1 MSDDDGTDFEG
12 PLMRKDVRI
21 TAVTAASATQ
31 LWPHF
36 QPTIQS
42 ARYLGDPLGT
52 PTSTVKDG
60 SELVCTHFA
69 KAQLNPTGTE
79 TSVTGVAPEARDI
92 VSRSSQNDHQ
102 PAHSVSL
109 QGQRAGRFA
118 KEQQLLEGTATKR
131 CQNRVLGTSRTRGAP
146 CSTIRA
152 GFANALESNAAE

>member
-1 MSDDDGTDFEG
+1 
-12 PLMRKDVRI
+12 MRKDVRI

-79 TSVTGVAPEARDI
+79 TSVTGVAQEARDI

-102 PAHSVSL
+102 PARSVSL

-131 CQNRVLGTSRTRGAP
+131 VPLPALYPAP
-146 CSTIRA
+146 MPQAPAPPALSPNITERA
-152 GFANALESNAAE
+152 NITATKPSSVGCLSLRNG